1 MERKFSITMH
11 APLGVRHGTMSFNE
25 ENSTIDGTLEL
36 LGNKSTFKGTITE
49 DGTVEFSGKMTSRL
63 HSFSYFANGTII
75 HSDLKLNVIGDRY
88 SFCITGEE
96 INLQEGDTI

>member
-1 MERKFSITMH
+1 MH

-25 ENSTIDGTLEL
+25 ENSEINGTLEL
-36 LGNKSTFKGTITE
+36 LGSKGTFKGTIAE
-49 DGTVEFSGKMTSRL
+49 DGTVEFSGEMTSRL

-75 HSDLKLNVIGDRY
+75 HSALKLNVSGDRY

-96 INLQEGDTI
+96 INLKKGDTI

>member
-1 MERKFSITMH
+1 MERKFNITMY
-11 APLGVRHGTMSFNE
+11 ALLGMRHGTMSFNQ
-25 ENSTIDGTLEL
+25 ENSIIDGTLEL
-36 LGNKSTFKGTITE
+36 LGNKGACKGIITE
-49 DGTVEFSGKMTSRL
+49 DGKVEFSEKITSRL